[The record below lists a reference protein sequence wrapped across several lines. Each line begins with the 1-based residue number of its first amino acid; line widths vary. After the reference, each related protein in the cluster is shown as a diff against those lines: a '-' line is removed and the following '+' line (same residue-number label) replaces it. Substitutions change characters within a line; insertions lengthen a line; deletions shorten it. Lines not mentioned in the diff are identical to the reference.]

1 MAMIRYGLVLVL
13 VCLAAMPLSAQP
25 SFDCARA
32 QAWDER
38 AICADPAL
46 AALDRRIATAWGARD
61 AGMPEAQLQAMLAEQ
76 RAFLR
81 DRRACNTGQ
90 EKAEACLAR
99 RMTARAQALEAAN
112 RGAAAPAPVPQAAPQ
127 AAPAATGPTRQRAC
141 GNPGADPVGQAL
153 CGDRALRAQ
162 EADLVARTNRLA
174 AQAATREA
182 LLASHAAYEAA
193 RDACVFESVAPE
205 IARCLGEVIGD
216 RLALLAR

>member
-1 MAMIRYGLVLVL
+1 MMRAGLFFLL
-13 VCLAAMPLSAQP
+13 LLAAAPALAQPSLAQP

-46 AALDRRIATAWGARD
+46 AALDRRVAAAWGARN
-61 AGMPEAQLQAMLAEQ
+61 AALPEPQRQAMLTDQ

-81 DRRACNTGQ
+81 DRRACNTGT

-99 RMTARAQALEAAN
+99 RMTERAAALEAAN
-112 RGAAAPAPVPQAAPQ
+112 RGGPAPAPAPLAAPTT
-127 AAPAATGPTRQRAC
+127 PAGPTRIRAC
-141 GNPGADPVGQAL
+141 GTAGADPVGQAL

-162 EADLVARTNRLA
+162 ETELIARTNRLA
-174 AQAATREA
+174 AQPATREA
-182 LLASHAAYEAA
+182 LLAAHAAYEAA

-205 IARCLGEVIGD
+205 IARCLGEVIAD
-216 RLALLAR
+216 RIAALGR